1 MVHISLRQQKGIG
14 KKETEPFT
22 VESTAIYTAFFT
34 LRVYMAVGLA
44 DSPRAHTRACR
55 WYELSSAFVPLK

>member
-14 KKETEPFT
+14 KKETDPFT

-34 LRVYMAVGLA
+34 LRVYRAVGLA
-44 DSPRAHTRACR
+44 DSRRGTPAR
-55 WYELSSAFVPLK
+55 LQMV